1 MARTCWPSDLEP
13 RPLAQARQIR
23 PAAPV
28 GAKNLGPGRQ
38 IVSQDSPDGV
48 SRLGGQ
54 AGTQAPTLRPHHRET
69 TEAGPGSTTHILP
82 ADLCGIAE
90 ERVRRWRHDL
100 GVRPVYH
107 TVDTCAA
114 EFEART
120 PYLYSTYDSGSEV
133 PAGDRPKVIIL
144 GSG

>member
-1 MARTCWPSDLEP
+1 MSSLSVVEGWHAPAGRPDLEP
-13 RPLAQARQIR
+13 RPLTQARQIR

-54 AGTQAPTLRPHHRET
+54 AGTQAPTRRPHHRET

-82 ADLCGIAE
+82 ADS
-90 ERVRRWRHDL
+90 
-100 GVRPVYH
+100 
-107 TVDTCAA
+107 
-114 EFEART
+114 AR
-120 PYLYSTYDSGSEV
+120 LISIRL
-133 PAGDRPKVIIL
+133 A
-144 GSG
+144 